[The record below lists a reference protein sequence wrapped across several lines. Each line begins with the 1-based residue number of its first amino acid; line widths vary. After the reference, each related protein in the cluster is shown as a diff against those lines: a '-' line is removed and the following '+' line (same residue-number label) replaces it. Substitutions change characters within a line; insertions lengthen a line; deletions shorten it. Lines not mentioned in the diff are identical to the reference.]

1 MQALSLAELNNLVRQ
16 ALELTMPDT
25 FWVRADIAELRVAVN
40 GHCYLEL
47 VEHDDK
53 TGQITA
59 KARANCWRNTFAFLR
74 PRFERESGRRLQAG
88 ISVLV
93 EVQVSFH
100 PQYGYALVIT
110 DIDPTYSLGD
120 AARRRQAILKQL
132 AEDGVIDMNHELTLP
147 CPIRRVA
154 VISSE
159 TAAGYGDFCNQ
170 LEQSGLPFVL
180 RLFPAT
186 MQGEQVESS
195 IISALN
201 DVADELD
208 NWDAVVIIRGGGAV
222 TDLNGYESYALAAN
236 VAQFP
241 LPIITGIGHE
251 RDETVID
258 LVAHTRLKTPTAVAA
273 FLIEQW
279 QGEIETLIRLEQ
291 RLHLAVQKQLAGER
305 LLLAQTDK
313 ALSASAVH
321 YIEHSHRQLTDYNS
335 RLSSTIYRRL
345 STAHQQVARL
355 EQRLSLTSLQHLQQQ
370 QHTLALIEKSL
381 QLADPQHILR
391 QGYSITRINGKAVRD
406 ASQAKPGDVL
416 TTTLSRG
423 SLQSTVNA

>member
-1 MQALSLAELNNLVRQ
+1 MQALSLTELNNLVRQ

-25 FWVRADIAELRVAVN
+25 FWVRAEIAELRVAVN

-47 VEHDDK
+47 VEHDEK
-53 TGQITA
+53 SGQITA

-74 PRFERESGRRLQAG
+74 PRFERESGQHLQAG

-120 AARRRQAILKQL
+120 AARRRQNILQQL
-132 AEDGVIDMNHELTLP
+132 IEDGVIDMNHELTLP

-159 TAAGYGDFCNQ
+159 TAAGYGDFCKQ
-170 LEQSGLPFVL
+170 LEQSGLPFSL
-180 RLFPAT
+180 KLFSAT

-201 DVADELD
+201 TIVLELD
-208 NWDAVVIIRGGGAV
+208 SWDAVVIIRGGGAV
-222 TDLNGYESYALAAN
+222 TDLNGYESYTLAAN

-279 QGEIETLIRLEQ
+279 QGEIDTLTRLEQ
-291 RLHLAVQKQLAGER
+291 RLRLAVQKQLADEY
-305 LLLAQTDK
+305 LLLAQMDK
-313 ALSASAVH
+313 ALNAATTRA
-321 YIEHSHRQLTDYNS
+321 IEHSRRQLTDYNT
-335 RLSSTIYRRL
+335 RLSSNIYRRL
-345 STAHQQVARL
+345 SSAQQQVARQ
-355 EQRLSLTSLQHLQQQ
+355 EQRLSHSSHQHLQRQ
-370 QHTLALIEKSL
+370 QHALALIEKSL
-381 QLADPQHILR
+381 RLADPLHILR

-406 ASQAKPGDVL
+406 ASQAKPGDIL

>member
-25 FWVRADIAELRVAVN
+25 FWVRAEIAELRVAVN
-40 GHCYLEL
+40 GHCYMEL
-47 VEHDDK
+47 VEHDER
-53 TGQITA
+53 TGQISA
-59 KARANCWRNTFAFLR
+59 KARANCWRNTYAFLR
-74 PRFERESGRRLQAG
+74 PRFERESGQRLQAG

-100 PQYGYALVIT
+100 PQFGYALVIT
-110 DIDPTYSLGD
+110 DIDPTYTLGD
-120 AARRRQAILKQL
+120 AARRRQAILQQL
-132 AEDGVIDMNHELTLP
+132 TEDGVMDMNRELTLP
-147 CPIRRVA
+147 CPIRRIA
-154 VISSE
+154 VISSQ

-170 LEQSGLPFVL
+170 LEQSGLPFHL
-180 RLFPAT
+180 KLFPAT
-186 MQGEQVESS
+186 MQGEQVENS
-195 IISALN
+195 IIAAL
-201 DVADELD
+201 DAIAQEMDA
-208 NWDAVVIIRGGGAV
+208 WDAVVIIRGGGAV
-222 TDLNGYESYALAAN
+222 TDLNGYESYPLAAN

-279 QGEIETLIRLEQ
+279 QGEIDTIIRLEQ
-291 RLHLAVQKQLAGER
+291 RLRMA
-305 LLLAQTDK
+305 TTI
-313 ALSASAVH
+313 
-321 YIEHSHRQLTDYNS
+321 YIEQSRRRLTDYNS
-335 RLSSTIYRRL
+335 RLSSQTYRQL
-345 STAHQQVARL
+345 SSAQQQIARH
-355 EQRLSLTSLQHLQQQ
+355 EQRLSHACLQLLRQQ
-370 QHTLALIEKSL
+370 QHNLSLIEKSL

-406 ASQAKPGDVL
+406 ASQVNPGDII

-423 SLQSTVNA
+423 SIQSTVND

>member
-1 MQALSLAELNNLVRQ
+1 MQALSLTELNNLVRQ
-16 ALELTMPDT
+16 TLELTMPDT
-25 FWVRADIAELRVAVN
+25 FWVRAEIAELRVAVN

-47 VEHDDK
+47 VEHDEK
-53 TGQITA
+53 SGQITA

-74 PRFERESGRRLQAG
+74 PRFERESGQRLQAG

-110 DIDPTYSLGD
+110 DIDPAYSLGD
-120 AARRRQAILKQL
+120 AARRRQNILQQL
-132 AEDGVIDMNHELTLP
+132 IEDGVIDMNHELTLP

-159 TAAGYGDFCNQ
+159 TAAGYGDFCKQ
-170 LEQSGLPFVL
+170 LEQSGLPFSL
-180 RLFPAT
+180 KLFSAT

-201 DVADELD
+201 TIVLELD
-208 NWDAVVIIRGGGAV
+208 SWDAVVIIRGGGAV

-279 QGEIETLIRLEQ
+279 QGEIDTLTRLEQ
-291 RLHLAVQKQLAGER
+291 RLRLAVQKQLAEEY
-305 LLLAQTDK
+305 LLLAQMDK
-313 ALSASAVH
+313 ALNAVTTRA
-321 YIEHSHRQLTDYNS
+321 IEHSRRQLTDYNT
-335 RLSSTIYRRL
+335 RLSSNIYRRL
-345 STAHQQVARL
+345 SSAQQQVARQ
-355 EQRLSLTSLQHLQQQ
+355 EQRLSHSSHQHLQRQ
-370 QHTLALIEKSL
+370 QHALALIEKSL
-381 QLADPQHILR
+381 RLADPLHILR

-406 ASQAKPGDVL
+406 ASQAKPGDIL

>member
-25 FWVRADIAELRVAVN
+25 FWVKAEIAELRVAVN

-47 VEHDDK
+47 VEHDDR

-59 KARANCWRNTFAFLR
+59 KARANCWRNTYAFLR
-74 PRFERESGRRLQAG
+74 PRFERESGQRLQAG

-100 PQYGYALVIT
+100 SQYGYALVIT
-110 DIDPTYSLGD
+110 DIDPTYTLGD
-120 AARRRQAILKQL
+120 ATRRRQAILQQL
-132 AEDGVIDMNHELTLP
+132 TEDGVMDMNRELTLP
-147 CPIRRVA
+147 CPIRRIA
-154 VISSE
+154 IISSQ

-170 LEQSGLPFVL
+170 LEQSALPFHL
-180 RLFPAT
+180 KLFPAM
-186 MQGEQVESS
+186 MQGEQVENS
-195 IISALN
+195 IIVAL
-201 DVADELD
+201 DAIAQEMDD
-208 NWDAVVIIRGGGAV
+208 WDAVVIIRGGGAV
-222 TDLNGYESYALAAN
+222 TDLNGYESYPLAAN
-236 VAQFP
+236 IAQFP

-279 QGEIETLIRLEQ
+279 QGEIDTVIRLEQ
-291 RLHLAVQKQLAGER
+291 RLQLAVQKHLADER
-305 LLLAQTDK
+305 LILAQLDK
-313 ALSASAVH
+313 ALHSATTFH
-321 YIEHSHRQLTDYNS
+321 IEHLRRQLVDYN
-335 RLSSTIYRRL
+335 TRL
-345 STAHQQVARL
+345 STHTYRQFSSAQQQVTRH
-355 EQRLSLTSLQHLQQQ
+355 EQQLFLGTTHLLQQQ
-370 QHTLALIEKSL
+370 QHTLALVAKSL

-391 QGYSITRINGKAVRD
+391 QGYSITRINGRAVRD
-406 ASQAKPGDVL
+406 ALEVHPGDII

-423 SLQSTVNA
+423 SIQSTVND